1 MTVGKVYAALMIFDF
16 YKQNK
21 NSREQVQPPGG
32 LCQPGPVSLFHPLK
46 ATLEQ
51 TQPAA
56 FSNAK
61 AFLRQKSSA
70 SLNNGGALPPPEGG
84 IKESSSWGTQRT
96 QDVFYETRSPAFER
110 GHSEEI
116 PIERV
121 VEMKEISP
129 TVANG
134 EPQPG
139 LESQGRAAS
148 MPRLAAETQPIPD
161 TSPMKRSVST
171 LTPQRPHAMHL
182 YEYSLERMPPEQGHH
197 HHHHRCH
204 RRKEKKQ
211 KSLDRA
217 GHHLADG
224 QAVAQSGESSS
235 KDKKQERG
243 RSQERKQH
251 SSSSSEKQRFYSCDR
266 YGSRDRAHP
275 KSADQSRPTSPN
287 GGPEHGPHRQGSGSV
302 NGSPLLSTSGASTP
316 CRGRRQL
323 PQTPLTPRPSITY
336 KTANSSPVHFTT
348 FQTPT
353 FSPGRLSR
361 GLSEH
366 NALLRGEQQPPPPAV
381 ARIGSDPYLGHRD
394 AAADS
399 PQRAAPE
406 DTLTFEEAV
415 ATNSGRS
422 SRTSYVSSLT
432 SQSHQIRRVPNGYHY
447 TLGLNTGPGARGR
460 SYYHEADED
469 DWC

>member
-51 TQPAA
+51 TQPSA
-56 FSNAK
+56 FNNAK

-171 LTPQRPHAMHL
+171 LTPQRPHPMHL

-217 GHHLADG
+217 AHHMADG
-224 QAVAQSGESSS
+224 QAVAGESSS

-266 YGSRDRAHP
+266 YGSRDRAQP

-287 GGPEHGPHRQGSGSV
+287 GGPEHGPHRQMEGGGRSGSADKV
-302 NGSPLLSTSGASTP
+302 IEVMLGASHQGWENPPSPSCAQFHLINVTGLQGWGLQTSLGSPFQCLTTLFRKKFLLMSNLNLP
-316 CRGRRQL
+316 CHSL
-323 PQTPLTPRPSITY
+323 
-336 KTANSSPVHFTT
+336 
-348 FQTPT
+348 
-353 FSPGRLSR
+353 RL
-361 GLSEH
+361 
-366 NALLRGEQQPPPPAV
+366 
-381 ARIGSDPYLGHRD
+381 
-394 AAADS
+394 

-447 TLGLNTGPGARGR
+447 TLGLNAGPAARGR

>member
-32 LCQPGPVSLFHPLK
+32 LCQPGSVSLFHPLK

-51 TQPAA
+51 TQPTA
-56 FSNAK
+56 FNNAK

-70 SLNNGGALPPPEGG
+70 SLNNGGALPAPEGG

-96 QDVFYETRSPAFER
+96 QDVFYESRTPAFER

-134 EPQPG
+134 EHQPG

-182 YEYSLERMPPEQGHH
+182 YEYSLERVPPEQGHH

-211 KSLDRA
+211 KSLEKA
-217 GHHLADG
+217 SHQLADG
-224 QAVAQSGESSS
+224 EAVAHPGESSS

-266 YGSRDRAHP
+266 YGSRDRSQA
-275 KSADQSRPTSPN
+275 KSTEQSRPTSPN
-287 GGPEHGPHRQGSGSV
+287 GGPEHGPHRQ
-302 NGSPLLSTSGASTP
+302 
-316 CRGRRQL
+316 
-323 PQTPLTPRPSITY
+323 
-336 KTANSSPVHFTT
+336 
-348 FQTPT
+348 
-353 FSPGRLSR
+353 
-361 GLSEH
+361 
-366 NALLRGEQQPPPPAV
+366 
-381 ARIGSDPYLGHRD
+381 
-394 AAADS
+394 
-399 PQRAAPE
+399 
-406 DTLTFEEAV
+406 
-415 ATNSGRS
+415 
-422 SRTSYVSSLT
+422 
-432 SQSHQIRRVPNGYHY
+432 
-447 TLGLNTGPGARGR
+447 
-460 SYYHEADED
+460 
-469 DWC
+469 